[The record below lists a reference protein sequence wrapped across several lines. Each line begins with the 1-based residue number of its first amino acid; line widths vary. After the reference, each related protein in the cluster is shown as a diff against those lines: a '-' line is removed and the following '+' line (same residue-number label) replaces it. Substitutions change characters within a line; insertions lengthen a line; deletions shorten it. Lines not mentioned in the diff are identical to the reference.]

1 MRLPRHSSRRRELNA
16 GGEGELQEAK
26 QSTGCVFR
34 RYSLKARSYLSADVR
49 VFALARTPSMFPHP
63 RICAW
68 LFLLLLV
75 GPVAG
80 AGGGRLEAEPPNA
93 PEVTLRATKS
103 PPVLDGILDD
113 ACWAEDAVRLT
124 GFTYNRAPVEP
135 ADPQTIVRVVYDR
148 DNIYFA
154 FECLEPYIDDIVA
167 NTPNRDGQV
176 WVDDC
181 VDFFI
186 DPEADGKAYYQLAV
200 NPRGVLMDIRWG
212 TEDKD
217 FNAIG
222 YRAGSGRADDR
233 WIVELAFRWDD
244 FILSPAV
251 GSTWRMNFC
260 RNRLP
265 GNGGL
270 STWSWTPHSFH
281 NRERR
286 GFFRG
291 IDVDFARFAAPQLR
305 RRMAPFLARAQTLE
319 DVAVADPSVARF
331 LQQVRTLEH
340 DIAMLEGAAH
350 DEAFGDRWADCI
362 ARLAQLSDRL
372 PAVRK
377 EMLDRKARI
386 VASVTRESAQYAL
399 AVTHSSAT
407 VGHHLPFDASFEP
420 PARIALARNDTEAIQ
435 LVLLPFA
442 TNLLNITVTCSD
454 LRSDTGA
461 LPGDALRIHPV
472 GLLRQKLDS
481 PDVFG
486 DVLLPHKPFDA
497 PRGQNQPMLVSVW
510 TQTDTPAGLYRGVVT
525 VQPENSHAYEVPL
538 EVEVWDF
545 ALSDRPTL
553 DGWFGETGDCT
564 DWLRSRRISSAIVG
578 RSVPFPADPDD
589 FPAAKEAIRQR
600 IAELTEDGALS
611 LELHYEA
618 PCEQDESLRWH
629 GDAGTEPYEY
639 TPEQQQKLERWFLA
653 CGQTLEELGVADRFF
668 IWIWDEPSA
677 AHHQAMK
684 QKCAI
689 VRQSSEQI
697 GRLQPGGGLPKAMI
711 GQINMWC
718 PLSAGHSGEF
728 ERAAHARGERY
739 WWYTCIEPQAPFANI
754 AFLGSNVL
762 EARLLPWMMFQ
773 NNVDGFLFWTFS
785 RLTFMQDVPFRVQ
798 MPSTDCG
805 ALAGSGDGMLW
816 YRGMPSL
823 RLHNLADGYEDHQYL
838 SLLRR
843 QVEQLENRIA
853 SADDDQRAGLEELID
868 VSKDLLEIPGD
879 VVESQTSY
887 AVVPGPLLEHRRR
900 VAKQIVAN
908 SEASG
913 F

>member
-340 DIAMLEGAAH
+340 DVAMLEGAAH

-372 PAVRK
+372 PALRK

-461 LPGDALRIHPV
+461 LPGDALRINPV

-481 PDVFG
+481 PDAFG

-564 DWLRSRRISSAIVG
+564 DWLRSRRMSSAIVG